1 MALVDKIKNTFFTL
15 SAISFFASLG
25 FVEYYSFKKE
35 SYEDKLI
42 TQNSNACYI
51 GKPSIETTSNPIKM
65 REYENFKGLTN
76 YSSIIA
82 GISWGAFIAI
92 TYIKNWDD
100 KNKRK

>member
-42 TQNSNACYI
+42 TQNSNACGEI
-51 GKPSIETTSNPIKM
+51 G
-65 REYENFKGLTN
+65 RD
-76 YSSIIA
+76 
-82 GISWGAFIAI
+82 GIS
-92 TYIKNWDD
+92 
-100 KNKRK
+100 KRFFGNV